1 MYCTNP
7 RMYARSH
14 IRCSHWRNCSIAA
27 VTRHALN
34 DAGEGS
40 VKWHKIKE
48 LSSAKLSPQERWRR
62 YFVIFNAG
70 TENDQMNHPYW
81 VNADPEDQVID
92 FLRNTIDQSRSDP
105 ESIQALRKIHR
116 YYDMLMVRKQ
126 RDINIRLKWQEVTA
140 AATRQEL
147 EELQASQSMFKSEFE
162 ALVRGDPETASNPT
176 IPSASQHDTLLG
188 LATPTGMSMQRSYSG
203 RGPDMDMNN
212 LDSQLIGPLPD
223 PGSVM
228 AQTEPRVFYGNTFS
242 ATQQSLD
249 EVMMRTDMAMDPAA
263 HSNTINSW
271 GHEQW
276 YDQPAQTLGCP
287 IPGAHASDS
296 GIGSSRPSAN
306 PPISSANSTEDN
318 PRMSLF
324 NHYVTPSESTS
335 PTVDLGSVA
344 NASAFFNGNAS
355 NRQVFGHSYP
365 FARK

>member
-1 MYCTNP
+1 
-7 RMYARSH
+7 MYAHSH

-34 DAGEGS
+34 DAKEDLD
-40 VKWHKIKE
+40 KLHKIKE

-92 FLRNTIDQSRSDP
+92 FLRNTIDQSMSDP
-105 ESIQALRKIHR
+105 ESVQALRKIHR
-116 YYDMLMVRKQ
+116 YYEMLMVKRQ
-126 RDINIRLKWQEVTA
+126 RDIKIRLKCKEVTA
-140 AATRQEL
+140 AAKRQEL

-162 ALVRGDPETASNPT
+162 ALVRGDLESASNPT
-176 IPSASQHDTLLG
+176 APSASQHHTLLG
-188 LATPTGMSMQRSYSG
+188 LTTPTGMSMQRSYSG

-212 LDSQLIGPLPD
+212 LDSQLMGPLPD

-228 AQTEPRVFYGNTFS
+228 NQTEPRFFYGNTFS
-242 ATQQSLD
+242 TTQQAVD
-249 EVMMRTDMAMDPAA
+249 EVMTRTEIAMDPAA
-263 HSNTINSW
+263 HSNTTSSW

-276 YDQPAQTLGCP
+276 YDQLVSTLGWP
-287 IPGAHASDS
+287 IPGAHASDT
-296 GIGSSRPSAN
+296 GIGSRRPNAN
-306 PPISSANSTEDN
+306 PPVSSANSTEDN

-335 PTVDLGSVA
+335 PMVDPGSVA
-344 NASAFFNGNAS
+344 NASASFNGNAS
-355 NRQVFGHSYP
+355 NGQAYGHSYP